1 MISANTLI
9 SDKEYLYVRPDTLS
23 EGNNYLLL
31 ERQSCHRLVQE
42 TVQFVSY
49 TACPGTVIVLDS
61 QNQRIRTPRDRLF
74 FITGT
79 SQSVNPAIKET
90 EIPIYST

>member
-1 MISANTLI
+1 MIPAVNITQP
-9 SDKEYLYVRPDTLS
+9 KQNQYVRPDTLS

-31 ERQSCHRLVQE
+31 EDHLFGGRLVQE

-61 QNQRIRTPRDRLF
+61 KSQRFCTNRDHLF
-74 FITGT
+74 LARP
-79 SQSVNPAIKET
+79 S
-90 EIPIYST
+90 